1 MIFVTVGTCSFD
13 ALIEAVDGLRER
25 GDIRDSV
32 VCQIGSGSYL
42 PEHCDYFGSAP
53 TLDAWY
59 ERAETVICHGGT
71 GTVHELL
78 STGKPF
84 VAVANEQLS
93 GNHQAEFL
101 AACEEMF
108 GILWCRR
115 LDDLSAAI
123 GRVHLCRPRLVSC
136 GDLAADLRDYLDGV
150 HRRRAGR

>member
-13 ALIEAVDGLRER
+13 SLVEAVDRLRAD
-25 GDIRDSV
+25 GDISDDV

-42 PEHCDYFGSAP
+42 PEHCDYFRTAP
-53 TLDAWY
+53 TLDTWY
-59 ERAETVICHGGT
+59 DRARMVICHGGT

-78 STGKPF
+78 SMGKPF

-101 AACEEMF
+101 TACEKMF

-115 LDDLSAAI
+115 LDRLSAAI
-123 GRVHLCRPRLVSC
+123 GEVHLRKPQLASC
-136 GDLAADLRDYLDGV
+136 GDLAGDLRDYLDGL